1 MERKTSHTSGK
12 KLVLRGEKRPTRSQL
27 LRELGH
33 TTERQ
38 EKLHTPLKE
47 ELIRLN
53 RFISNAGVCSRREA
67 DKFIAAGVVKVNGQI
82 VTELGTKVSPTD
94 EVRFDDQLI
103 TPERKVYVLLNKP
116 KDVVTTTDDPHAEH
130 TVMELVKGA
139 CEERIYPVGRLDRNT
154 TGLLLF
160 TNDGELSKKLTHP
173 SHKVSKVYQ
182 VTLDKS
188 VSVADIKTIAD
199 GIELDDGFIAAD
211 GITFVEGQDK
221 DTVGIEI
228 HSGRHR
234 IVRRIFEAL
243 GYRVRALDRVS
254 FAGLTKKNLPRGKWR
269 LLSPR
274 EVSYL
279 KMK

>member
-1 MERKTSHTSGK
+1 M
-12 KLVLRGEKRPTRSQL
+12 
-27 LRELGH
+27 RELGH
-33 TTERQ
+33 STERQ
-38 EKLHTPLKE
+38 ETVHTPKE

-67 DKFIAAGVVKVNGQI
+67 DKFIVAGVVKVNGQ
-82 VTELGTKVSPTD
+82 VTTELGTKVSPAD
-94 EVRFDDQLI
+94 EVRFDDRLL

-116 KDVVTTTDDPHAEH
+116 KDVVTTTDDPHADY
-130 TVMELVKGA
+130 TVMDLVKGA

-154 TGLLLF
+154 TGLLLL
-160 TNDGELSKKLTHP
+160 TNDGELSKRLTHP
-173 SHKVSKVYQ
+173 SHKVEKVYQ
-182 VTLDKS
+182 VTLDKT
-188 VSVADIKTIAD
+188 VSVNDMKKITD
-199 GIELDDGFIAAD
+199 GIELDDGFISAD

-221 DTVGIEI
+221 DTIGIEI

-234 IVRRIFEAL
+234 VVRRIFESL